1 MVTYDNNVEIESIKI
16 IKKNKNNEI
25 IEEENVN
32 GD

>member
-1 MVTYDNNVEIESIKI
+1 MVTFDNNVEIESIKI